1 MESLSLNLALYS
13 PEIILSITL
22 GFVLIVHM
30 ISKSNLL
37 TFLTAWVGLVAAG
50 GATLAIKSFSPQFFF
65 AGQLSHDPFS
75 LFFKLFFI
83 IATFFTFLFS
93 YRSYEIDE
101 ERGAEFYLLTLA
113 VTVGMCTLVSSINLL
128 TLYLSLELVSIVS
141 YALAGFRKE
150 HPASNEAAI
159 KYLLYGAFASGTML
173 WGLSLL
179 YGFTG
184 SLNIYSINATL
195 SGATLNPVALY
206 SIVLMVLFG
215 FGFKISS
222 VPFHM
227 WAPDVYHGAPTP
239 TAAFFTVAPKA
250 AGFAIFIRFFYTVF
264 GNNSGLPDQ
273 WITLPHV
280 HWAFLLSILSAATMT
295 LGNLCALWQKNA
307 KRMLAYSSIAHAG
320 YMLMG
325 FIVLSKEGLV
335 SILFYLVVYFLM
347 NFGAFFVVGLLA
359 NKTKSEEIS
368 QFKGLGWTSPLV
380 AFSMAVFLFSLTG
393 IPPFAGFIGK
403 VYLFSALIQ
412 KEIYWLLVV
421 AILNTVISLYYY
433 VYIVREMFLERPASD
448 KALSLSPL
456 HALTLVLLVIPT
468 FVFGLYWEPLFKYI
482 SASLQF
488 IVIP

>member
-30 ISKSNLL
+30 ISKNNLF
-37 TFLTAWVGLVAAG
+37 TFLTALLGLISAG
-50 GATLAIKSFSPQFFF
+50 GAAIAIKSFAPQFFF

-195 SGATLNPVALY
+195 SGAALNPVALY
-206 SIVLMVLFG
+206 SMVLMVLFG

-222 VPFHM
+222 VP
-227 WAPDVYHGAPTP
+227 
-239 TAAFFTVAPKA
+239 
-250 AGFAIFIRFFYTVF
+250 
-264 GNNSGLPDQ
+264 
-273 WITLPHV
+273 
-280 HWAFLLSILSAATMT
+280 
-295 LGNLCALWQKNA
+295 
-307 KRMLAYSSIAHAG
+307 
-320 YMLMG
+320 
-325 FIVLSKEGLV
+325 
-335 SILFYLVVYFLM
+335 
-347 NFGAFFVVGLLA
+347 
-359 NKTKSEEIS
+359 
-368 QFKGLGWTSPLV
+368 
-380 AFSMAVFLFSLTG
+380 
-393 IPPFAGFIGK
+393 
-403 VYLFSALIQ
+403 
-412 KEIYWLLVV
+412 
-421 AILNTVISLYYY
+421 
-433 VYIVREMFLERPASD
+433 
-448 KALSLSPL
+448 
-456 HALTLVLLVIPT
+456 
-468 FVFGLYWEPLFKYI
+468 
-482 SASLQF
+482 
-488 IVIP
+488 